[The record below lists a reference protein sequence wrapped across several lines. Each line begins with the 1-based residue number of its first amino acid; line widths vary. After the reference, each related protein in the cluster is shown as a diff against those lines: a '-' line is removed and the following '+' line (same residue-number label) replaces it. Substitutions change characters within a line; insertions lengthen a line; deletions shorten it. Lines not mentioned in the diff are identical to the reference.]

1 MLLGGNNELID
12 HQEYKYVWGK
22 DEDRDCMYN
31 IITRNVYSMFVFF
44 LKGST
49 GWQWV
54 GGVLTFSD

>member
-22 DEDRDCMYN
+22 DEDRDFMYN

-44 LKGST
+44 SWRDLQDDNGL
-49 GWQWV
+49 V
-54 GGVLTFSD
+54 VF

>member
-22 DEDRDCMYN
+22 DEDRDFMYN

-49 GWQWV
+49 G
-54 GGVLTFSD
+54 